1 MGGDSAQKTGTV
13 YIDDVVFYE
22 DGQIE
27 KPHLSTKVRHI

>member
-27 KPHLSTKVRHI
+27 ATPFHKVRHI